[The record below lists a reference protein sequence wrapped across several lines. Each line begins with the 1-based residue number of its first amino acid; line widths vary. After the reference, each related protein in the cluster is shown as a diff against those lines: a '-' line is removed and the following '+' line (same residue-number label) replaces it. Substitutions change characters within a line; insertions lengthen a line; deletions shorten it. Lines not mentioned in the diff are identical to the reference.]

1 MAGNARRRNLL
12 LWSVILSI
20 AFAAAFWA
28 ALGLGAL
35 AVGIGAGVTVAI
47 VLAFGGEFDE
57 PDEDA

>member
-1 MAGNARRRNLL
+1 MAGNPRRRNVV

-20 AFAAAFWA
+20 AFSAAFWA
-28 ALGLGAL
+28 ALGLGAV
-35 AVGIGAGVTVAI
+35 AIGIGLGVTVAM